1 MYFLQDVNC
10 GFKNKQNTVD
20 SWLGLHREYE
30 EFVLKNEA
38 YMFNK
43 ISKMIDLQELNL
55 LFNSNSS
62 MNDIIS
68 IYYNVLLNLYYL
80 SYNTDID
87 FKTQFIKNTECILD
101 VTNELAITL
110 YHIAKKIINNFSEI
124 NDTALIDDNA
134 YFKIIKLDE
143 EEKPTEET
151 EYISVQNDNGRLYIN
166 EHLKDEELAKLTEFF
181 S

>member
-1 MYFLQDVNC
+1 
-10 GFKNKQNTVD
+10 
-20 SWLGLHREYE
+20 
-30 EFVLKNEA
+30 
-38 YMFNK
+38 MFNK

-124 NDTALIDDNA
+124 NDTALIDEAN
-134 YFKIIKLDE
+134 KIMNKVL
-143 EEKPTEET
+143 
-151 EYISVQNDNGRLYIN
+151 V
-166 EHLKDEELAKLTEFF
+166 KDFYNKYKDKIDAIE
-181 S
+181 